1 MGTNYHWKSEPCAC
15 CGHSKHELHI
25 CKSRVMFQG
34 HFRRE
39 DWDRDDDTF
48 DPTITSWADWKEFL
62 RTHPGLI
69 VDSYGRTYDVEEF
82 IDFVEASPPEAR
94 RRQYDWVRD
103 RQPERVSSTPGYRKD
118 WLDADGFSFYGD
130 YFD

>member
-15 CGHSKHELHI
+15 CGYSKHTLHI
-25 CKSRVMFQG
+25 CKSRVTFRG

-48 DPTITSWADWKEFL
+48 DPTITSWAEWKEFL
-62 RTHPGLI
+62 HTNPGVI
-69 VDSYGRTYDVEEF
+69 VDSYGEEYDVYEF
-82 IDFVEASPPEAR
+82 IRFVEDSPPEAR
-94 RRQYDWVRD
+94 RRQYDWVRNH
-103 RQPERVSSTPGYRKD
+103 QPERVSSIPGRRKD

-130 YFD
+130 YFS